1 MAKKNKKQTRKVS
14 GVGTMAGTNETT
26 LQVSNAS
33 VTSRLSGSDFN
44 PDYSQTIKDLK
55 RIGILA
61 GTFFT
66 ILVIIAFFLR

>member
-1 MAKKNKKQTRKVS
+1 MSKKSKRQSRKRSSVQTEMNKTTARK
-14 GVGTMAGTNETT
+14 
-26 LQVSNAS
+26 
-33 VTSRLSGSDFN
+33 TSEFEFN

-66 ILVIIAFFLR
+66 ILVTLSFFLR